1 MIITKCP
8 LRISLAGGSTDLD
21 VFINQFGYGSVIS
34 FPCNLYTYVY
44 IQKDRFGYNHDG
56 YYVVNYSEKEI
67 CKDPLDIK
75 NDVVREALKRFKVE
89 PIGITFYS
97 DIYSTGSGL
106 ASSSSYMNALVK
118 GLTILTINSK
128 GDHCNYFVSRMAY
141 RIEKK
146 FNYLL
151 GQQDNYGCGIGGLK
165 KMKFYSTKSP
175 QIDFIQTDIFQ
186 DTYMYLIPTGV
197 NRKSTSILETIEF
210 KDDRLLKL
218 VTDMEKS
225 LLSNDDQ
232 SFHNIIKEGWQKKKE
247 TSKYIDQDVSIKN
260 LDKELSVDKNILSHR
275 LCGAGNGG
283 FFLVFTNNKNFDKY
297 NSIPISI
304 DNDGITFKRI

>member
-1 MIITKCP
+1 M
-8 LRISLAGGSTDLD
+8 
-21 VFINQFGYGSVIS
+21 Y
-34 FPCNLYTYVY
+34 
-44 IQKDRFGYNHDG
+44 
-56 YYVVNYSEKEI
+56 
-67 CKDPLDIK
+67 
-75 NDVVREALKRFKVE
+75 
-89 PIGITFYS
+89 
-97 DIYSTGSGL
+97 
-106 ASSSSYMNALVK
+106 
-118 GLTILTINSK
+118 
-128 GDHCNYFVSRMAY
+128 
-141 RIEKK
+141 
-146 FNYLL
+146 
-151 GQQDNYGCGIGGLK
+151 GLK

-283 FFLVFTNNKNFDKY
+283 FFLVFTKSFSEKNTKINYFRRIYERGSSIFD
-297 NSIPISI
+297 ISI
-304 DNDGITFKRI
+304 YHPHWSYSHGYCHKVFSGWSNNSYHLHSNQSLTRYRKVWVLTRLPGKTCTINGVFRSGRVLHKMWE